1 MGIKNFLILALL
13 IFFASAAFADDVN
26 LSSEAA
32 NPQSAKIQFDE
43 KNSLEDY
50 SSKYSLDINK
60 TDYSTFLTDS
70 KQFFL
75 DNKNNPYTTIE
86 QLKSFYEAKEKFSQ
100 SNVSSAY
107 KTFNSTVV
115 ADGLNDFQYMLMAY
129 QLSDLGLFGLAD
141 ISVTKVQNTK
151 IWQSYIDEIR
161 KIYFPK
167 NKLSYDDEIFLA
179 NIYASINYNNLTR
192 ESISDLMKKDKILKK
207 SDYANYLLA
216 QAFFKEKDFPKALS
230 AINKALAGNSNNIYY
245 NKLKIQT
252 LCEQKKYKEALKLA
266 NDLNAMNIKLPDLQN
281 DIEKINYYVISKCEK
296 NELKSKYYLA
306 YYIYLNQ
313 DYERAVNELLPLV
326 AKNKLPQAQELLAL
340 AYLKSNNLAK
350 ANEEYK
356 KIIKNNKKNSNAYK
370 GIANIN
376 FIETNYEESVKNYLS
391 AYKYNKKDYDLL
403 LNISLTQKY
412 LNNQKEAESFLN
424 KAANIN
430 DNSYKYYYL
439 KALIEKDKKEY
450 YLDKSLELNPF
461 YLNTWFNYTET
472 LLSKKEPQK
481 AMAYLDCV
489 KFIEENSHR
498 YYYYKGLIA
507 KINNDDANLEKN
519 IKTSIMLYNIKK
531 GANLIYDENGELR
544 DF

>member
-1 MGIKNFLILALL
+1 MGIKKFLILALL
-13 IFFASAAFADDVN
+13 FFFASTALADDVN
-26 LSSEAA
+26 LSTEAV

-43 KNSLEDY
+43 KNSLDDY

-60 TDYSTFLTDS
+60 ADYSTFLTDA

-75 DNKNNPYTTIE
+75 ANKNNPYTTIE

-107 KTFNSTVV
+107 KTFNSIVV
-115 ADGLNDFQYMLMAY
+115 FDGLNDFQYMLMAY

-179 NIYASINYNNLTR
+179 NIYAAINYNNLTR

-216 QAFFKEKDFPKALS
+216 QAFFKEKDFTKALS
-230 AINKALAGNSNNIYY
+230 AINKALVGNSNNIYY

-252 LCEQKKYKEALKLA
+252 LCEQKKYKEALKVA
-266 NDLNAMNIKLPDLQN
+266 NDLNSMNIKLPDLQN

-313 DYERAVNELLPLV
+313 DYERAINELLPVV

-340 AYLKSNNLAK
+340 AYLKSNNLEK

-356 KIIKNNKKNSNAYK
+356 KLLKNNKKNSKAYK

-376 FIETNYEESVKNYLS
+376 FIKTNYSESAKNYLY

-424 KAANIN
+424 KAANL
-430 DNSYKYYYL
+430 DNNNYKYYYL

-481 AMAYLDCV
+481 AIAYLDSV

-507 KINNDDANLEKN
+507 KINNDDANQEKN

-544 DF
+544 NF